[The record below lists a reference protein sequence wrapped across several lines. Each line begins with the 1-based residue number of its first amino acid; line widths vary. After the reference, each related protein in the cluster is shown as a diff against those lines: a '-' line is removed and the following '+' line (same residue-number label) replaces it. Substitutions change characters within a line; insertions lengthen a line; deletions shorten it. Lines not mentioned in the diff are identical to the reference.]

1 MCNWEIKKMS
11 QVIGSQVS
19 KRHMKL
25 GDFIQ
30 ELEIEGDF

>member
-1 MCNWEIKKMS
+1 MCKWEAKS
-11 QVIGSQVS
+11 GLVIRSQVS
-19 KRHMKL
+19 KSHMKL